1 VNFAFSWGYW
11 GLQTWLPTLLQ
22 QRGLTLPESYGFIA
36 LSAVCMFPGYV
47 AASFLTGRLGRKKVM
62 IAFVV
67 ASALAGYGFANAS
80 SLTSLY
86 FFNFVLAFFS
96 LGAWG
101 VWDTW
106 NSELYPTRIRVVGSS
121 WGVVAQR
128 IANTF
133 APAMVGVLVARATS
147 FNTTVTFVN
156 MFLVVTAVLAV
167 FLPETEGHDLD

>member
-1 VNFAFSWGYW
+1 
-11 GLQTWLPTLLQ
+11 
-22 QRGLTLPESYGFIA
+22 
-36 LSAVCMFPGYV
+36 MFPGYV
-47 AASFLTGRLGRKKVM
+47 AASFLTGRFGRKKVM

-80 SLTSLY
+80 NLTSLY
-86 FFNFVLAFFS
+86 FFNFVLSFFS

-128 IANTF
+128 VANTF
-133 APAMVGVLVARATS
+133 APAMVGMLVARAAP

-156 MFLVVTAVLAV
+156 MFLVVTAALALL
-167 FLPETEGHDLD
+167 LPETEGRDLD